1 METLI
6 EQIRAAYNRVK
17 TKFPDYNQ
25 GQLAELIG
33 VNRSTLSSALNGN
46 DKYGSEKML
55 RRMLELVDGPAF
67 PGERQRVP
75 FYDMDVTAGIVE
87 AYPDIETPAY
97 SINFA
102 PVNDCTAAL
111 PVYGESMEPGI
122 RSGDIVFVRELHNRT
137 TLQWG
142 EIYLVVTDESC
153 DNMRTIKRVYP
164 HPDGQ
169 HYILRADNPTY
180 RGDSHTHRV
189 RAENIHREGTLR
201 QETTIKETW
210 ETSRHPR
217 VNTQ

>member
-87 AYPDIETPAY
+87 AYPDTETPAY

-180 RGDSHTHRV
+180 RGDTVIPIASVLKIFIVKGHFARKQ
-189 RAENIHREGTLR
+189 L
-201 QETTIKETW
+201 
-210 ETSRHPR
+210 
-217 VNTQ
+217 

>member
-55 RRMLELVDGPAF
+55 RRMLELVDGPSF

-87 AYPDIETPAY
+87 AYPDTETPAY

-142 EIYLVVTDESC
+142 EIYLVVTDETC

-180 RGDSHTHRV
+180 RGDTVIPIASVLKIFIVKGHFARKQ
-189 RAENIHREGTLR
+189 L
-201 QETTIKETW
+201 
-210 ETSRHPR
+210 
-217 VNTQ
+217 

>member
-75 FYDMDVTAGIVE
+75 FYDMDVTAGIME
-87 AYPDIETPAY
+87 AYPDTETPAY

-142 EIYLVVTDESC
+142 EIYLVVTDETC

-180 RGDSHTHRV
+180 KGD
-189 RAENIHREGTLR
+189 
-201 QETTIKETW
+201 TIIPVASVLKIFIVKGHFA
-210 ETSRHPR
+210 RK
-217 VNTQ
+217 QL

>member
-75 FYDMDVTAGIVE
+75 FYDMDVTAGSVE
-87 AYPDIETPAY
+87 AYPDTETPAY

-142 EIYLVVTDESC
+142 EIYLVVTDDTC

-180 RGDSHTHRV
+180 RGDTVIPIASVLKIFIVKGHFARKQ
-189 RAENIHREGTLR
+189 L
-201 QETTIKETW
+201 
-210 ETSRHPR
+210 
-217 VNTQ
+217 

>member
-87 AYPDIETPAY
+87 AYPDTETPAY

-142 EIYLVVTDESC
+142 EIYLVVTDETC

-169 HYILRADNPTY
+169 HYILRADNPMY
-180 RGDSHTHRV
+180 KGDTVIPVASVLKIFIVKGHFARKQ
-189 RAENIHREGTLR
+189 L
-201 QETTIKETW
+201 
-210 ETSRHPR
+210 
-217 VNTQ
+217 

>member
-1 METLI
+1 MDTLI
-6 EQIRAAYNRVK
+6 EQIKAAYNRVK

-46 DKYGSEKML
+46 EKYGSEKML
-55 RRMLELVDGPAF
+55 RRMVELVDGPAF

-87 AYPDIETPAY
+87 AYPDTETPAY

-142 EIYLVVTDESC
+142 EIYLVVTDETC

-180 RGDSHTHRV
+180 KGD
-189 RAENIHREGTLR
+189 
-201 QETTIKETW
+201 TIIPVASVLKIFIVKGHFA
-210 ETSRHPR
+210 RK
-217 VNTQ
+217 QL

>member
-46 DKYGSEKML
+46 EKYGSEKML
-55 RRMLELVDGPAF
+55 RRMVELVDGPAF

-87 AYPDIETPAY
+87 AYPDTETPAY

-142 EIYLVVTDESC
+142 EIYLVVTDETC

-169 HYILRADNPTY
+169 HYILRADNPMY
-180 RGDSHTHRV
+180 KGD
-189 RAENIHREGTLR
+189 
-201 QETTIKETW
+201 TIIPVASVLKIFIVKGHFA
-210 ETSRHPR
+210 RK
-217 VNTQ
+217 QL

>member
-1 METLI
+1 MDTLI

-46 DKYGSEKML
+46 EKYGSEKML
-55 RRMLELVDGPAF
+55 RRMVELVDGPDF

-87 AYPDIETPAY
+87 AYPDTETPAY

-180 RGDSHTHRV
+180 KGDTVIPVASVLKIFIVKGHFARKQ
-189 RAENIHREGTLR
+189 L
-201 QETTIKETW
+201 
-210 ETSRHPR
+210 
-217 VNTQ
+217 

>member
-6 EQIRAAYNRVK
+6 EQIKAAYNRVR

-46 DKYGSEKML
+46 EKYGSEKML
-55 RRMLELVDGPAF
+55 RRMVELVDGPAF
-67 PGERQRVP
+67 PGERQRIP

-87 AYPDIETPAY
+87 AYPDTETPAY

-142 EIYLVVTDESC
+142 EIYLVVTDETC

-180 RGDSHTHRV
+180 RGDTVIPIASVLKIFIVKGHFARKQ
-189 RAENIHREGTLR
+189 L
-201 QETTIKETW
+201 
-210 ETSRHPR
+210 
-217 VNTQ
+217 

>member
-1 METLI
+1 MDTLI

-46 DKYGSEKML
+46 EKYGSEKML
-55 RRMLELVDGPAF
+55 RRMVELVDGPAF

-87 AYPDIETPAY
+87 AYPDTETPAY

-142 EIYLVVTDESC
+142 EIYLVVTDETC

-164 HPDGQ
+164 HPDGA

-180 RGDSHTHRV
+180 KGD
-189 RAENIHREGTLR
+189 
-201 QETTIKETW
+201 TIIPVASVLKIFIVKGHFA
-210 ETSRHPR
+210 RK
-217 VNTQ
+217 QL

>member
-1 METLI
+1 MDTLI

-46 DKYGSEKML
+46 EKYGSEKML
-55 RRMLELVDGPAF
+55 RRMVELVDGPAF

-75 FYDMDVTAGIVE
+75 FFDMDVTAGIVE
-87 AYPDIETPAY
+87 AYPDTETPAY

-142 EIYLVVTDESC
+142 EIYLVVTDETC

-180 RGDSHTHRV
+180 KGDTVIPIASVLKIFIVKGHFARKQ
-189 RAENIHREGTLR
+189 L
-201 QETTIKETW
+201 
-210 ETSRHPR
+210 
-217 VNTQ
+217 

>member
-75 FYDMDVTAGIVE
+75 VYEMDATAVIVE
-87 AYPDIETPAY
+87 AYPDTETPAY

-142 EIYLVVTDESC
+142 EIYLVVTDETC

-180 RGDSHTHRV
+180 RGDTVIPIASVLKIFIVKGHFARKQ
-189 RAENIHREGTLR
+189 L
-201 QETTIKETW
+201 
-210 ETSRHPR
+210 
-217 VNTQ
+217 

>member
-46 DKYGSEKML
+46 EKYGSEKML
-55 RRMLELVDGPAF
+55 RRMVELVDGPAF

-75 FYDMDVTAGIVE
+75 FFDMDVTAGIVE
-87 AYPDIETPAY
+87 AYPDTEAPAY
-97 SINFA
+97 TINFA

-142 EIYLVVTDESC
+142 EIYLVVTDETC
-153 DNMRTIKRVYP
+153 DNLRTIKRVYP

-180 RGDSHTHRV
+180 RGDTVIPIASVLKIFIVKGHFARKQ
-189 RAENIHREGTLR
+189 L
-201 QETTIKETW
+201 
-210 ETSRHPR
+210 
-217 VNTQ
+217 

>member
-6 EQIRAAYNRVK
+6 EQIRAAYNRVR
-17 TKFPDYNQ
+17 TRFPDYNQ

-46 DKYGSEKML
+46 EKYGSEKML
-55 RRMLELVDGPAF
+55 RRMVELVDGPAY

-87 AYPDIETPAY
+87 AYPDTETPAY

-142 EIYLVVTDESC
+142 EIYLVVTDETC

-180 RGDSHTHRV
+180 RGDTVIPIASVLKIFIVKGHFARKQ
-189 RAENIHREGTLR
+189 L
-201 QETTIKETW
+201 
-210 ETSRHPR
+210 
-217 VNTQ
+217 

>member
-1 METLI
+1 MDTLI

-46 DKYGSEKML
+46 EKYGSEKML
-55 RRMLELVDGPAF
+55 RRMVELVDGPAF

-75 FYDMDVTAGIVE
+75 FFDMDVTAGIVE
-87 AYPDIETPAY
+87 AYPDTEAPAY
-97 SINFA
+97 TINFA

-142 EIYLVVTDESC
+142 EIYLVVTDETC

-180 RGDSHTHRV
+180 KGD
-189 RAENIHREGTLR
+189 
-201 QETTIKETW
+201 TIIPIASVLKIFIVKGHFA
-210 ETSRHPR
+210 RK
-217 VNTQ
+217 QL

>member
-75 FYDMDVTAGIVE
+75 FFDMDVTAGIVE
-87 AYPDIETPAY
+87 AYPDTETPAY

-142 EIYLVVTDESC
+142 EIYLVVTDETC

-180 RGDSHTHRV
+180 RGDTVIPIASVLKIFIVKGHFARKQ
-189 RAENIHREGTLR
+189 L
-201 QETTIKETW
+201 
-210 ETSRHPR
+210 
-217 VNTQ
+217 

>member
-6 EQIRAAYNRVK
+6 EQIKAAYNRVR

-46 DKYGSEKML
+46 EKYGSEKML
-55 RRMLELVDGPAF
+55 RRMVELVDGPAF
-67 PGERQRVP
+67 PGERQRIP

-87 AYPDIETPAY
+87 AYPDTETPAY

-142 EIYLVVTDESC
+142 EIYLVVTDETC

-169 HYILRADNPTY
+169 HYILRADNPMY
-180 RGDSHTHRV
+180 KGD
-189 RAENIHREGTLR
+189 
-201 QETTIKETW
+201 TIIPVASVLKIFIVKGHFA
-210 ETSRHPR
+210 RK
-217 VNTQ
+217 QL

>member
-46 DKYGSEKML
+46 EKYGSEKML
-55 RRMLELVDGPAF
+55 RRMVELVDGPAF

-87 AYPDIETPAY
+87 AYPDTEAPAY

-142 EIYLVVTDESC
+142 EIYLVVTDETC

-180 RGDSHTHRV
+180 KGD
-189 RAENIHREGTLR
+189 
-201 QETTIKETW
+201 TIIPVASVLKIFIVKGHFA
-210 ETSRHPR
+210 RK
-217 VNTQ
+217 QL

>member
-1 METLI
+1 MENTDTLQ
-6 EQIRAAYNRVK
+6 EQIVSAYNALRA
-17 TKFPDYNQ
+17 TFPAENQ
-25 GQLAELIG
+25 GELAQRIG
-33 VNRSTLSSALNGN
+33 INRSTLSRALNG
-46 DKYGSEKML
+46 DERYITPGML
-55 RRMLELVDGPAF
+55 RKIQEATGGPSF
-67 PGERQRVP
+67 SGDRQRIP

-87 AYPDIETPAY
+87 AYPDTETPAY

-142 EIYLVVTDESC
+142 EIYLVVTDETC

-180 RGDSHTHRV
+180 KGD
-189 RAENIHREGTLR
+189 
-201 QETTIKETW
+201 TIIPVASVLKIFFVKGHFA
-210 ETSRHPR
+210 RK
-217 VNTQ
+217 QL

>member
-46 DKYGSEKML
+46 EKYGSEKML
-55 RRMLELVDGPAF
+55 RRMVELVDGPAF

-75 FYDMDVTAGIVE
+75 FFDMDVTAGIVE
-87 AYPDIETPAY
+87 AYPYTEAPAY
-97 SINFA
+97 TINFA

-142 EIYLVVTDESC
+142 EIYLVVTDETC

-180 RGDSHTHRV
+180 KGDTVIPIASVLKIFIVKGHFARKQ
-189 RAENIHREGTLR
+189 L
-201 QETTIKETW
+201 
-210 ETSRHPR
+210 
-217 VNTQ
+217 

>member
-87 AYPDIETPAY
+87 AYPDTETPAY

-142 EIYLVVTDESC
+142 EIYLVVTDDTC

-164 HPDGQ
+164 HPDGL

-180 RGDSHTHRV
+180 RGDTVIPIASVLKIFIVKGHFARKQ
-189 RAENIHREGTLR
+189 L
-201 QETTIKETW
+201 
-210 ETSRHPR
+210 
-217 VNTQ
+217 

>member
-87 AYPDIETPAY
+87 AYPDTETPAY

-111 PVYGESMEPGI
+111 PVYGETMEPGI

-142 EIYLVVTDESC
+142 EIYLVVTDETC

-180 RGDSHTHRV
+180 RGDTVIPIASVLKIFIVKGHFARKQ
-189 RAENIHREGTLR
+189 L
-201 QETTIKETW
+201 
-210 ETSRHPR
+210 
-217 VNTQ
+217 

>member
-1 METLI
+1 MDTLI

-46 DKYGSEKML
+46 EKYGSEKML
-55 RRMLELVDGPAF
+55 RRMVELVDGPAF

-75 FYDMDVTAGIVE
+75 FFDMDVTAGIVE
-87 AYPDIETPAY
+87 AYPDTEAPAY
-97 SINFA
+97 TINFA

-142 EIYLVVTDESC
+142 EIYLVVTDETC

-180 RGDSHTHRV
+180 KGD
-189 RAENIHREGTLR
+189 
-201 QETTIKETW
+201 TIIPVASVLKIFIVKGHFA
-210 ETSRHPR
+210 RK
-217 VNTQ
+217 QL

>member
-75 FYDMDVTAGIVE
+75 FFDMDVTAGIVE
-87 AYPDIETPAY
+87 AYPDTETPAY

-142 EIYLVVTDESC
+142 EIYLVVTDDSC

-180 RGDSHTHRV
+180 RGDTV
-189 RAENIHREGTLR
+189 IP
-201 QETTIKETW
+201 I
-210 ETSRHPR
+210 TSVLKIFIVKGHFARK
-217 VNTQ
+217 QL

>member
-87 AYPDIETPAY
+87 AYPDTETPAY

-142 EIYLVVTDESC
+142 EIYLVVTDETC

-180 RGDSHTHRV
+180 RGDTVIPIASVLKIFIVKGHFARKQ
-189 RAENIHREGTLR
+189 L
-201 QETTIKETW
+201 
-210 ETSRHPR
+210 
-217 VNTQ
+217 

>member
-46 DKYGSEKML
+46 EKYGSEKML
-55 RRMLELVDGPAF
+55 RRMVELVDGPAF

-87 AYPDIETPAY
+87 AYPDTETPAY

-142 EIYLVVTDESC
+142 EIYLVVTDETC

-180 RGDSHTHRV
+180 KGD
-189 RAENIHREGTLR
+189 
-201 QETTIKETW
+201 TIIPVASVLKIFIVKGHFA
-210 ETSRHPR
+210 RK
-217 VNTQ
+217 QL

>member
-75 FYDMDVTAGIVE
+75 FFDMDVTAGIVE
-87 AYPDIETPAY
+87 AYPDTETPAY

-142 EIYLVVTDESC
+142 EIYLVVTDDSC

-180 RGDSHTHRV
+180 KGD
-189 RAENIHREGTLR
+189 
-201 QETTIKETW
+201 TIIPIASVLKIFIVKGHFA
-210 ETSRHPR
+210 RK
-217 VNTQ
+217 QL

>member
-6 EQIRAAYNRVK
+6 EQIKAAYNRVR

-46 DKYGSEKML
+46 EKYGSEKML
-55 RRMLELVDGPAF
+55 RRMVELVDGPAF
-67 PGERQRVP
+67 PGERQRIP
-75 FYDMDVTAGIVE
+75 FYDMDVTAGSVE
-87 AYPDIETPAY
+87 AYPDTETPAY

-142 EIYLVVTDESC
+142 EIYLVVTDETC

-180 RGDSHTHRV
+180 KGD
-189 RAENIHREGTLR
+189 
-201 QETTIKETW
+201 TIIPVASVLKIFIVKGHFA
-210 ETSRHPR
+210 RK
-217 VNTQ
+217 QL

>member
-1 METLI
+1 MDTLI
-6 EQIRAAYNRVK
+6 EQIKAAYNRVK

-46 DKYGSEKML
+46 ERYGSEKML
-55 RRMLELVDGPAF
+55 RRMIELVDGPAY
-67 PGERQRVP
+67 PGEWQRVP

-87 AYPDIETPAY
+87 AYPDTETPAY

-122 RSGDIVFVRELHNRT
+122 RSGDIVFVRELHNRA

-142 EIYLVVTDESC
+142 EIYLVVTDETC

-180 RGDSHTHRV
+180 KGD
-189 RAENIHREGTLR
+189 
-201 QETTIKETW
+201 TIIPVASVLKIFIVKGHFA
-210 ETSRHPR
+210 RK
-217 VNTQ
+217 QL

>member
-75 FYDMDVTAGIVE
+75 FYDMDVTAGIME
-87 AYPDIETPAY
+87 AYPDTETPAY

-142 EIYLVVTDESC
+142 EIYLVVTDETC
-153 DNMRTIKRVYP
+153 DNLRTIKRVYP

-180 RGDSHTHRV
+180 RGDTVIPIASVLKIFIVKGHFARKQ
-189 RAENIHREGTLR
+189 L
-201 QETTIKETW
+201 
-210 ETSRHPR
+210 
-217 VNTQ
+217 

>member
-87 AYPDIETPAY
+87 AYPDTETPAY

-142 EIYLVVTDESC
+142 EIYLVVTDETC

-180 RGDSHTHRV
+180 KGDTVIPIASVLKIFIVKGHFARKQ
-189 RAENIHREGTLR
+189 L
-201 QETTIKETW
+201 
-210 ETSRHPR
+210 
-217 VNTQ
+217 

>member
-87 AYPDIETPAY
+87 AYPDTETPAY

-142 EIYLVVTDESC
+142 EIYLVVTDETC
-153 DNMRTIKRVYP
+153 DNLRTIKRVYP

-180 RGDSHTHRV
+180 RGDTVIPIASVLKIFIVKGHFARKQ
-189 RAENIHREGTLR
+189 L
-201 QETTIKETW
+201 
-210 ETSRHPR
+210 
-217 VNTQ
+217 